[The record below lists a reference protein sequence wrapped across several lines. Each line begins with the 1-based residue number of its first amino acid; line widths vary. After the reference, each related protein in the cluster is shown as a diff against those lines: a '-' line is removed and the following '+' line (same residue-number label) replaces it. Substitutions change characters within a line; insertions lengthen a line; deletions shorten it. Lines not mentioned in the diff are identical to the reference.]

1 MDEFLKLIGEG
12 NPDDLARIKANLKGT
27 VISVRTKLDNKILFM
42 KKLSAQVLTKKL
54 W

>member
-1 MDEFLKLIGEG
+1 LNNARLNNTDFSHAKLK
-12 NPDDLARIKANLKGT
+12 KANLKGT
-27 VISVRTKLDNKILFM
+27 VISVRTKLDNKLLFM